1 MGSDKVGRDRSQ
13 KALEVKAYSFC
24 LMLQKR
30 ASQWKNAKQ
39 KKRQYKKAAVW
50 KHDVISSIQGRGK
63 RDKRALF
70 KVRKKGV
77 EMQNVKVL
85 IGSWMGGNVIQKDV
99 KMYM

>member
-30 ASQWKNAKQ
+30 ASQWENAKQ
-39 KKRQYKKAAVW
+39 KKKKRGNIKKLQSGNIILPAAFR
-50 KHDVISSIQGRGK
+50 VIFRYNH
-63 RDKRALF
+63 DKRTFL
-70 KVRKKGV
+70 KVRKEDV

-85 IGSWMGGNVIQKDV
+85 IGSWMGRNAI
-99 KMYM
+99 